1 MVLPFRGGVNAAG
14 AWRGRRNGRKR
25 KAG

>member
-1 MVLPFRGGVNAAG
+1 MVRPFRGGVNAAG